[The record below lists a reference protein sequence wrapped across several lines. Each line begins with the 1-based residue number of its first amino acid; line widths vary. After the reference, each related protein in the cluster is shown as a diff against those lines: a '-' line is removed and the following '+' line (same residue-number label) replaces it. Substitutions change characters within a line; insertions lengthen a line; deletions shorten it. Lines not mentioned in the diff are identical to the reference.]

1 LRDKPIEPIYEGQM
15 GVNEIIEQLDG
26 GMVGWLKPDHAF
38 IQTVKKFGVIEPIIL
53 TQHIPAGKS
62 NYAYHVRDGKRRLQ
76 AALVA
81 GTEVI
86 TVRVFVESEVTG
98 EAITLVTNSQRSENP
113 AAEYLAIKE
122 LIDLGKVTNRAV
134 TYRDIATVTGMTV
147 QTIKKR
153 MEFAKLNVNL
163 FEALV
168 ENRISRQTA
177 EQAAKMTMSQ
187 QAQLVTTMRE
197 NKGKLPNSA
206 VREAKMVGAAQY
218 VQELPIN
225 LGDGEPELQS
235 DIPPDDTDVC
245 HDDPDYQA
253 MRARLTEL
261 EAAAAHIVEQ
271 YENVGSMNTPR
282 FKGWLRD
289 TFVPLVKG
297 EPE

>member
-1 LRDKPIEPIYEGQM
+1 
-15 GVNEIIEQLDG
+15 
-26 GMVGWLKPDHAF
+26 
-38 IQTVKKFGVIEPIIL
+38 
-53 TQHIPAGKS
+53 
-62 NYAYHVRDGKRRLQ
+62 
-76 AALVA
+76 
-81 GTEVI
+81 
-86 TVRVFVESEVTG
+86 
-98 EAITLVTNSQRSENP
+98 
-113 AAEYLAIKE
+113 
-122 LIDLGKVTNRAV
+122 
-134 TYRDIATVTGMTV
+134 
-147 QTIKKR
+147 

-218 VQELPIN
+218 AQELPIN
-225 LGDGEPELQS
+225 LDDIEPELQS

-261 EAAAAHIVEQ
+261 EAATAHIVEHLDT
-271 YENVGSMNTPR
+271 VGSLSTPIFLKWFEEEFR
-282 FKGWLRD
+282 
-289 TFVPLVKG
+289 PLVAGGKND
-297 EPE
+297 ETSDC